1 MSSRVAVALIAML
14 LSACSG
20 ARRFDVTGVVLR
32 NDQSGELTVSHDR
45 IADYME
51 AMVMPFT
58 VRAAEETAGIYPGD
72 RIAFRLNV
80 GKSTSVI
87 DRIRVTSP
95 ARRDAGEQRSPAVKS
110 LVAVGM
116 PLPDFTLIDQS
127 GESRSLSAL
136 RGQVVVLTF
145 IYTRCPLPD
154 YCPVMMTNFR
164 EVAQRLDE
172 RMDKDVTL
180 LTITFDPRYDTSEVL
195 SRYARIYGATAPGWY
210 LLTGSPADIQR
221 VTESFGIEFYPEEGL
236 FTHTLQTAVVDR
248 EGRLFGTLE
257 GKSYS
262 VRQLV
267 DLVEAA
273 L

>member
-1 MSSRVAVALIAML
+1 MTRPLACIVVLL
-14 LSACSG
+14 LSACSD

-32 NDQSGELTVSHDR
+32 NDKSGELTVSHDR
-45 IADYME
+45 IDGYMD
-51 AMVMPFT
+51 AMIMPFT
-58 VRAAEETAGIYPGD
+58 VRSAEEAAGIHPGD

-80 GKSTSVI
+80 GESSSAI

-95 ARRDAGEQRSPAVKS
+95 ARRDAGLLRSPAVKS
-110 LVAVGM
+110 LVEIGM
-116 PLPDFTLIDQS
+116 PLPDFTLTDS
-127 GESRSLSAL
+127 HGEPHSLSGL

-164 EVAQRLDE
+164 AIAEHFGE
-172 RMDKDVTL
+172 RMSEDVTL
-180 LTITFDPRYDTSEVL
+180 LTITFDPKYDTSEVL
-195 SRYARIYGATAPGWY
+195 ARYSRVYGATTPGWH
-210 LLTGSPADIQR
+210 LLTGSPDEIQR

-262 VRQLV
+262 VQQLT
-267 DLVEAA
+267 DLVNAA